1 MHPAVARPA
10 WRRRDRVRAA
20 ASRDGLLPSAGPVL
34 MFLLDTNV
42 LSELRRRKRIHPKVA
57 AWADSAQADDH
68 FHSVT
73 TMLEI
78 EAGTLMPA
86 RRDAARGAVLR
97 AGFDDKVLPAFAGRT
112 PAIDTPVA
120 NQRRRASRTGTED
133 LLARRH
139 HDGTATAQQRHQPGD
154 KGQPADGSRVRRSPA
169 GAVKARQLPATSKDR
184 FTRGASRVRGAMEKK
199 RRRLKVLSPA
209 SKGHLFTRDG
219 DLKIRTA
226 RHKAD
231 ASPLVAKCSC
241 TSPRRLHPARWQR
254 IGRLQPRL
262 SAPPGPLRRDAGP
275 DAGQHPQPAQLSR
288 PDA

>member
-1 MHPAVARPA
+1 MHPAAARPA

-42 LSELRRRKRIHPKVA
+42 LSELRRRKRTRPKVA
-57 AWADSAQADDH
+57 AWADSVQADDLFPLGH
-68 FHSVT
+68 HDARDR
-73 TMLEI
+73 

-120 NQRRRASRTGTED
+120 NQRRRASRTGAED

-139 HDGTATAQQRHQPGD
+139 RDGTTTAPARRQGSTRRQLQSQTISGGRCQSPTTPSHFQRSTHPQREPYSGYH
-154 KGQPADGSRVRRSPA
+154 GEEARTFEGTIPCERRTPVHPRWRPENPHRPPQGRRQPARSQM
-169 GAVKARQLPATSKDR
+169 QLP
-184 FTRGASRVRGAMEKK
+184 
-199 RRRLKVLSPA
+199 
-209 SKGHLFTRDG
+209 
-219 DLKIRTA
+219 I
-226 RHKAD
+226 
-231 ASPLVAKCSC
+231 
-241 TSPRRLHPARWQR
+241 PRRLHPARWQR

-262 SAPPGPLRRDAGP
+262 CTPPGPLRRDAGP
-275 DAGQHPQPAQLSR
+275 DAGQHPQPAQSSQ